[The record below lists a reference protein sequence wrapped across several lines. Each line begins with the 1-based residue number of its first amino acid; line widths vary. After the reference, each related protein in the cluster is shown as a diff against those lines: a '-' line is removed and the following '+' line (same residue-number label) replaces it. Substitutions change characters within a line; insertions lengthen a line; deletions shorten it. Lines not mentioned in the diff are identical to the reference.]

1 MKYLKYFE
9 NKKDLKKYIILKDS
23 LDMFYIFK
31 VLNYMNNADMYILRR
46 LYQYF
51 SNVNKTEK
59 IIHVDYKTLNIRQ
72 IKNNLLYESDNLQ
85 DCIDK
90 LPTLK
95 NINKYNL

>member
-1 MKYLKYFE
+1 MKHLKYFE
-9 NKKDLKKYIILKDS
+9 NKNELKKYLILKDS
-23 LDMFYIFK
+23 FDMFYIFE
-31 VLNYMNNADMYILRR
+31 YISTYKDILLKR
-46 LYQYF
+46 LYNYY
-51 SNVNKTEK
+51 SNVNILQKAYP
-59 IIHVDYKTLNIRQ
+59 VDYKTLNIRQ